1 MAGRI
6 GDDELPYLY
15 GDEILA
21 YLKTVKETFRND
33 LDRYQTFLN
42 ILDKFKRGQIDIQK
56 AVFQTLSLFRSQQQ
70 LIPGVKQMFMKLSG
84 LASELDINGL
94 FGEDDMS
101 DALAFARNVKKAF
114 HDDRGKYHL
123 FVEIL
128 ENYKRK
134 EIDTPMLLTHLQQ
147 LFRGHPQLIQEIQ
160 KHLPKA
166 ALILS
171 ELDSSRLLDEE
182 VDDALGYLRRVVDT
196 FKTDDDKYQRFK
208 DILDTYSNGHGDVP
222 AVVAQVESLFGGNPH
237 LTLGFERVLHGVALL
252 SSILSA
258 EKLFSVNVLEA
269 LTYVR
274 CVQDA
279 FKKEK
284 AMYRM
289 FLELLNDYNTGQIDV
304 PKLIS
309 QVKVILDGHPN
320 LIADFHKCLP
330 GIPHLSD
337 LLKEN

>member
-21 YLKTVKETFRND
+21 YLKTVRETFRND
-33 LDRYQTFLN
+33 LDR
-42 ILDKFKRGQIDIQK
+42 
-56 AVFQTLSLFRSQQQ
+56 SQQQ
-70 LIPGVKQMFMKLSG
+70 LIPGFKQMFMKLSG
-84 LASELDINGL
+84 LSSEIDIKEL
-94 FGEDDMS
+94 FDEDHMNEV
-101 DALAFARNVKKAF
+101 LAFARSVKEAF

-128 ENYKRK
+128 DNYKRK
-134 EIDTPMLLTHLQQ
+134 EIDTPMLLTNLQQ
-147 LFRGHPQLIQEIQ
+147 LFRGHPQLIQETQ
-160 KHLPKA
+160 KHLPRA

-182 VDDALGYLRRVVDT
+182 VDDALGYLKRVVDT
-196 FKTDDDKYQRFK
+196 VKTDDDKYQRFK
-208 DILDTYSNGHGDVP
+208 DILDTYSNGRRDVP
-222 AVVAQVESLFGGNPH
+222 AVVAQVDSLFGGNPH

-258 EKLFSVNVLEA
+258 EKLFSVNVIDA

-274 CVQDA
+274 SVQDA
-279 FKKEK
+279 FKREK

-289 FLELLNDYNTGQIDV
+289 FLEVLKDYNTGQIDV

-337 LLKEN
+337 LLKDN